1 MTEHPASCGMSRLA
15 GSGERPQRKSCC
27 LSAIQKIKKKK
38 KKRKVWCLQRL
49 QKLFWSS
56 SMLHNAD
63 SLCYRVSYIRLTR
76 QGVWGPPDGEQVQ
89 TSAQSKPCGNPA
101 NARRI
106 SVCLHTQR
114 RHRLSVL
121 IYLRATF
128 TFITLLLAWGAT
140 SSVRFTASRCIFVLP
155 YYC

>member
-27 LSAIQKIKKKK
+27 LSAIQKKE

-56 SMLHNAD
+56 SMLHNGD
-63 SLCYRVSYIRLTR
+63 GLCYRVTYIRLSR

-89 TSAQSKPCGNPA
+89 TSAQSRPSGNPA
-101 NARRI
+101 NARWI
-106 SVCLHTQR
+106 SMRLHTQR
-114 RHRLSVL
+114 RHRLRVL
-121 IYLRATF
+121 IYLRASF
-128 TFITLLLAWGAT
+128 TFITLLLACGAT
-140 SSVRFTASRCIFVLP
+140 SSVRFTASRCVFELQ